1 MGEKKFKV
9 GDRVRHIE
17 RKTFNIGTV
26 MHDDK
31 TSQPYLVSYDGWHG
45 GHSGSLSGKEFG
57 TGNSCRWERGKDLEL
72 IEEEVEKD
80 TTHKFK
86 VGDRIKMIDDHL
98 GGEIGTIVALRH
110 AHAYTVRF
118 DTWRGG
124 HDGDFPDEKE
134 YADAHYFVC
143 DPEMEL
149 IKEAD
154 ELKFKIGDRVLQ
166 NNKNKSG
173 EIIEIDGTQIPYKI
187 LFDDGHTWWSY
198 EENIKLIEEEE
209 KVFKIGDR
217 VMCNSK
223 QIGYEKGT
231 IIDISEPKDSI
242 PFLIEFDTWRGG
254 HEAGP
259 GRKKVPEGSCQ
270 WVEESTLI
278 PFEDDVVE
286 TLTGIAGMPDAVCIN
301 DSGDTHA
308 ITYNTDFTPC
318 WDMSKYKKMEMYKKY
333 CSLDFA
339 TDVISNNKNMKHE
352 FNVGD
357 RVRIRSWSD
366 MEKEF
371 GLNGNGSIS
380 CRCSFTKS
388 MRSQCGKVLTIKEMH
403 TKGSDGS
410 YRVEFEEEAFV
421 NSYSTDMIEPY
432 NNYFSKTMTT
442 LAQFAKD
449 ITLSK
454 EEKLMREAGLK
465 DSCGEYTDESRD
477 LVMNK
482 LVADNEAYLIEIA
495 TKYKADQTKK

>member
-9 GDRVRHIE
+9 GDRVKCSD
-17 RKTFNIGTV
+17 RKDFNIGTV
-26 MHDDK
+26 K
-31 TSQPYLVSYDGWHG
+31 KVGNPYLVSFDNYIG
-45 GHSGSLSGKEFG
+45 GHSGCSQTHEWGK
-57 TGNSCRWERGKDLEL
+57 NSCHWQRPHTMEL
-72 IEEEVEKD
+72 IEEEAEQ
-80 TTHKFK
+80 THKFK

-154 ELKFKIGDRVLQ
+154 ELKFKIGDRVYHS
-166 NNKNKSG
+166 NKNRSG
-173 EIIEIDGTQIPYKI
+173 EIVEIDETQIPFPYKI

-198 EENIKLIEEEE
+198 EENIKLIEE
-209 KVFKIGDR
+209 KK
-217 VMCNSK
+217 S
-223 QIGYEKGT
+223 
-231 IIDISEPKDSI
+231 DSTFA
-242 PFLIEFDTWRGG
+242 PIEGLPDT
-254 HEAGP
+254 
-259 GRKKVPEGSCQ
+259 
-270 WVEESTLI
+270 
-278 PFEDDVVE
+278 
-286 TLTGIAGMPDAVCIN
+286 VCID

-308 ITYNTDFTPC
+308 ITYKEYPSPC
-318 WDMSKYKKMEMYKKY
+318 WDMSKYKQLEMYKKY

-339 TDVISNNKNMKHE
+339 TDVISNNMNMKHE
-352 FNVGD
+352 FKVGD

-371 GLNGNGSIS
+371 GLNDSGSIA
-380 CRCSFTKS
+380 CRCSFTES
-388 MRSQCGKVLTIKEMH
+388 MRSQCGKVLTIEQIH
-403 TKGSDGS
+403 SKGSDGS
-410 YRVEFEEEAFV
+410 YRVEFEEEDFR
-421 NSYSTDMIEPY
+421 NSYSTDMIEPI
-432 NNYFSKTMTT
+432 NYFSKTMTT

-495 TKYKADQTKK
+495 TKYKADQAKK